1 MKRSIEWILAGIGAM
16 MCIGGAASIWV
27 SQTTSSPPGFSLW
40 LMPALL
46 LIYIALLGVVGFFGI
61 ALESHQLSTH
71 WGFLVWITCGG
82 LLALSVLGAMSV
94 SVIVLLAIP
103 ALIFGGAAILADRR
117 RERKILPDLGVLA
130 VSSIANFGLFLIFI
144 SIGRW

>member
-1 MKRSIEWILAGIGAM
+1 MKRSIEWILAGIGAI

-46 LIYIALLGVVGFFGI
+46 LIYIALLGAVGFFGI
-61 ALESHQLSTH
+61 ALEPHQLSIY
-71 WGFLVWITCGG
+71 WGVLVWVACGG
-82 LLALSVLGAMSV
+82 LLALSILGAMSV

-103 ALIFGGAAILADRR
+103 ALVFGGRQFWLTDAENEKYYPI
-117 RERKILPDLGVLA
+117 
-130 VSSIANFGLFLIFI
+130 
-144 SIGRW
+144 

>member
-1 MKRSIEWILAGIGAM
+1 MKRSIEWILAGIGAII
-16 MCIGGAASIWV
+16 CIGGAVSTWV

-46 LIYIALLGVVGFFGI
+46 LIYVALLGVAGFFGI
-61 ALESHQLSTH
+61 ALEPQQFSTR

-130 VSSIANFGLFLIFI
+130 VSIIANFGLFFIFI